1 MGILFAFIALACWGL
16 GDFLIQ
22 KSSREFGKWAALF
35 FITAIASIALF
46 PFVYRDI
53 AALFNGSPAF
63 LILLGTSVVLLL
75 AALFDFQALSDGKIS
90 VVEPIMA
97 LEIAATAILSFAII
111 GERLT
116 WLQILIIV
124 ILVIGIVLVS
134 TKSFKHLRKIKAEKG
149 VWLALIGAVCMGAT
163 NFLFGV
169 GARETNP
176 LLVNWFTSTFLA
188 LVCLI
193 YLISKSELKKL
204 FRDWRDEKILIIG
217 VGIIDNAAWVAYS
230 YSTLYIPITIAISIS
245 ESYIAMAAVLGLIFN
260 KEKLNKHQ
268 YLGLILA
275 IISAVVLAAITP
287 E

>member
-1 MGILFAFIALACWGL
+1 MGILFAFVALACWGL

-35 FITAIASIALF
+35 FITLIASIALL
-46 PFVYRDI
+46 PFVYQDI
-53 AALFNGSPAF
+53 AALITNSPAF

-97 LEIAATAILSFAII
+97 LEIAATAILSFAVI

-116 WLQILIIV
+116 WAQTLMIVLLVVGII
-124 ILVIGIVLVS
+124 LVS
-134 TKSFKHLRKIKAEKG
+134 TKSFKRLRKIKAEKG
-149 VWLALIGAVCMGAT
+149 VWLALIGAICMGAT

-188 LVCLI
+188 LVCLA
-193 YLISKSELKKL
+193 YLVSKCEIKKL
-204 FRDWRDEKILIIG
+204 FRDWHDDKMLIIG
-217 VGIIDNAAWVAYS
+217 VG
-230 YSTLYIPITIAISIS
+230 
-245 ESYIAMAAVLGLIFN
+245 
-260 KEKLNKHQ
+260 
-268 YLGLILA
+268 
-275 IISAVVLAAITP
+275 
-287 E
+287 